1 MGPICDVGW
10 KDHALITWRI
20 YAYTAHSVRAMRM
33 PQRERERGG
42 NEKARGSVGNRANGS
57 GNLKMHASVEIGA
70 DILSIAGIANTRTVS
85 LFLSRISRHLKY
97 GMRTRARLQ
106 QQKGH
111 IGYSIQR

>member
-1 MGPICDVGW
+1 MKKHEDPLEIGQMDLVI
-10 KDHALITWRI
+10 
-20 YAYTAHSVRAMRM
+20 S
-33 PQRERERGG
+33 
-42 NEKARGSVGNRANGS
+42 
-57 GNLKMHASVEIGA
+57 KMHASVEIGA

-97 GMRTRARLQ
+97 GMRTRAHLQ